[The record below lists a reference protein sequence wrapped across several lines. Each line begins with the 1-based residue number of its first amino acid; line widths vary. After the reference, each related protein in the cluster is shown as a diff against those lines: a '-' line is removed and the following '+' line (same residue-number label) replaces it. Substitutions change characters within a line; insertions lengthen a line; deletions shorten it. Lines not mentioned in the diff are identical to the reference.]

1 MRRVAKVAD
10 NIKFQEIVDIK
21 SENVVIIKIMVNI
34 GLLGQKMGKLLVVQ
48 AAVLLLLEH
57 VKKKVVMTLMFW

>member
-1 MRRVAKVAD
+1 MAD